1 VVSEFNIPSF
11 SNEPEVPVVAHHGL
25 RVSFFRV
32 LAVLVVAGVATF
44 GVFHYGQRAI
54 AASVSKGPT
63 AFAAYVDVTATPTY
77 HFEVPTAKANL
88 NTILGFIVADTQTP
102 CTPSWGTYY
111 TLDAAQTQLDID
123 RRIAQLRLMGGDV
136 RVSFGGAA
144 NSELSVSC
152 TDPVALSDA
161 YKLVIERYNLTSIDL
176 DIEGSGLEKTPAN
189 ARLVAAMKS
198 VQDWA
203 SKTSRKLNMW
213 MTLPVGTDGLTHSGF
228 NLVESMLKCGVYV
241 AGVNGMT
248 MDFGASKPASQ
259 SMTSAVEDASTQL
272 QRQIDTA
279 YQGVG
284 QSLSQ
289 SALWNKVGIT
299 PMIGQN
305 DVPGEKF
312 TIQDAKDINAFARS
326 KGVGLISMWSLNR
339 DNTCLLPTPM
349 ESVVVQTYCSGV
361 DQGTSHFSVVL
372 DNKTSDIAFSSPTP
386 PVTSPRDLLPIVDD
400 PSQSPYPIWNANSNY
415 PANTKV
421 VWKRNVYQAKY
432 WTKGYAPN
440 TPVVHLDES
449 PWQPLGP
456 VLLGEK
462 PIALPTLPAGTYQAW
477 NAGKIYN
484 QGDRVQ
490 VGLVPYQAK
499 WWTQNEEPT
508 KNSET
513 DSAWALITPPSQIR
527 G

>member
-1 VVSEFNIPSF
+1 M
-11 SNEPEVPVVAHHGL
+11 
-25 RVSFFRV
+25 
-32 LAVLVVAGVATF
+32 
-44 GVFHYGQRAI
+44 
-54 AASVSKGPT
+54 
-63 AFAAYVDVTATPTY
+63 
-77 HFEVPTAKANL
+77 PTAKANL

-203 SKTSRKLNMW
+203 SKTSRKLNIW
-213 MTLPVGTDGLTHSGF
+213 LTLPVDTQGLTHPGF
-228 NLVESMLKCGVYV
+228 NLVESMLKSGVNV

-415 PANTKV
+415 PANTTV

-462 PIALPTLPAGTYQAW
+462 PIALPTLPAGTYPAW